1 MIGIASI
8 QKKDGIRPK
17 QLIFLKHFVRNNFLG
32 QKLKTKESFQRLS
45 KKKNKRIVLKQ
56 R

>member
-8 QKKDGIRPK
+8 QKKDSISSK
-17 QLIFLKHFVRNNFLG
+17 TVNTLKHFVRNNFLG
-32 QKLKTKESFQRLS
+32 QKLKTTESFQRLS